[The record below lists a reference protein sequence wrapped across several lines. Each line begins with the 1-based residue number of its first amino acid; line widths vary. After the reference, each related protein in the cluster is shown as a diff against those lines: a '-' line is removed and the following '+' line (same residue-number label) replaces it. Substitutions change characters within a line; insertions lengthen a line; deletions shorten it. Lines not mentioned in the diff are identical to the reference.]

1 MDFIKCN
8 VAIVGGGASGLMA
21 AVELARSGKG
31 LKVAVLE
38 HHAKVGRKLMAT
50 GNGRCN
56 LTNKSLTANSYRG
69 GAEYL
74 ESVLQRYNSSCIT
87 NYFSEIGLVTYAD
100 EQGRVYPLSNNVSSV
115 YDCITDY
122 AFSKGVDCYCNVTV
136 KKIIPE
142 KKGYTLLS
150 DDYRVFA
157 ENVILACG
165 GKASAKLSTD
175 GLGYNL
181 LKGLGISVTNIMP
194 SLVQVPC
201 SNKCLA
207 NLKGLRAK
215 GEISLVIGDKIVGK
229 ETGEIQFAKG
239 ALSGICVFQLSWYVS
254 KYFSNRKNRDNIAF
268 YLDLMPNSTAQECL
282 ELLKSRA
289 NSLHWYKLSNFF
301 DGFLHKRVASALYSE
316 CGIKD
321 TQRTASTL
329 TKNEITKL
337 AHCIKGWRLNPV
349 AAGEFENAQVTSGG
363 ASCKEIDFNSC
374 QSKKYPHLYI
384 VGELVD
390 VDGICGGYNLHWAWS
405 SGIMS
410 ARNILKGYGKTND

>member
-1 MDFIKCN
+1 MDFIKYN

-21 AVELARSGKG
+21 AVELTKSKKN
-31 LKVAVLE
+31 LKVAVFE
-38 HHAKVGRKLMAT
+38 HHSKVGRKLMAT

-56 LTNKSLTANSYRG
+56 LTNKNLTVNSYRG
-69 GAEYL
+69 GTEYL
-74 ESVLQRYNSSCIT
+74 ESVLQKYNSNYIT
-87 NYFSEIGLVTYAD
+87 NYFSDIGLVTYAD
-100 EQGRVYPLSNNVSSV
+100 DQGRVYPLSNNVSSV

-122 AFSKGVDCYCNVTV
+122 AFSKGVDCYCDVTV

-150 DDYRVFA
+150 DDYRIFA

-181 LKGLGISVTNIMP
+181 LKSLDISVTNIMP

-201 SNKCLA
+201 SNRCLT
-207 NLKGLRAK
+207 NLKGLRVK
-215 GEISLVIGDKIVGK
+215 GEISLEIGNKIIGK
-229 ETGEIQFAKG
+229 ESGEIQFAKG
-239 ALSGICVFQLSWYVS
+239 ALSGISVFQLSGYVS
-254 KYFSNRKNRDNIAF
+254 EYFSHKKNKDNIAF

-321 TQRTASTL
+321 IQRTASTL
-329 TKNEITKL
+329 TKNEITRL
-337 AHCIKGWRLNPV
+337 AHCIKGWKFTPTN
-349 AAGEFENAQVTSGG
+349 AGEFDNAQVTSGG

-374 QSKKYPHLYI
+374 QSKKYSHLYI

-405 SGIMS
+405 SGIM
-410 ARNILKGYGKTND
+410 AAKNILKGYGKTND

>member
-21 AVELARSGKG
+21 AVELAKSGKG
-31 LKVAVLE
+31 LKVAVFE
-38 HHAKVGRKLMAT
+38 HHSKVGRKLMAT

-56 LTNKSLTANSYRG
+56 LTNKNLTVNSYRG
-69 GAEYL
+69 GTEYL
-74 ESVLQRYNSSCIT
+74 ESVLQKYNSNYIT
-87 NYFSEIGLVTYAD
+87 NYFSDIGLVTYAD
-100 EQGRVYPLSNNVSSV
+100 DQGRVYPLSNNVSSV

-122 AFSKGVDCYCNVTV
+122 AFSKGVDCYCDVTV

-150 DDYRVFA
+150 DDYRIFA

-181 LKGLGISVTNIMP
+181 LKSLDISVTNIMP

-201 SNKCLA
+201 SNKCLT
-207 NLKGLRAK
+207 NLKGLRVK
-215 GEISLVIGDKIVGK
+215 GEISLKIGNKIIGK
-229 ETGEIQFAKG
+229 ESGEIQFAKG
-239 ALSGICVFQLSWYVS
+239 TLSGICVFQLSGYVS
-254 KYFSNRKNRDNIAF
+254 EYFSNRKNKDNIAF

-301 DGFLHKRVASALYSE
+301 DGFFHKKVASALYSE

-337 AHCIKGWRLNPV
+337 AHCIKGWKFTPTN
-349 AAGEFENAQVTSGG
+349 AGEFDNAQVTSGG
-363 ASCKEIDFNSC
+363 AFCKEIDFNSC
-374 QSKKYPHLYI
+374 QSKKHPHLYI

-390 VDGICGGYNLHWAWS
+390 VDGNCGGYNLHWAWS
-405 SGIMS
+405 SGIM
-410 ARNILKGYGKTND
+410 AAKNILKGYGKTND

>member
-1 MDFIKCN
+1 MDFIKYN

-21 AVELARSGKG
+21 AVELAKSGKG
-31 LKVAVLE
+31 LKVAVFE
-38 HHAKVGRKLMAT
+38 HHSKVGRKLMAT

-56 LTNKSLTANSYRG
+56 LTNKNLTVNSYRG
-69 GAEYL
+69 GTEYL
-74 ESVLQRYNSSCIT
+74 ESVLQKYNSNYIT
-87 NYFSEIGLVTYAD
+87 NYFSDIGLVTYAD
-100 EQGRVYPLSNNVSSV
+100 DQGRVYPLSNNVSSV

-122 AFSKGVDCYCNVTV
+122 VFSKGVDCYCDVTV

-150 DDYRVFA
+150 DDYRIFA

-181 LKGLGISVTNIMP
+181 LKSLDISVTNIMP

-201 SNKCLA
+201 SNRCLT
-207 NLKGLRAK
+207 NLKGLRVK
-215 GEISLVIGDKIVGK
+215 GEISLEIGNKIIGK
-229 ETGEIQFAKG
+229 ESGEIQFAKG
-239 ALSGICVFQLSWYVS
+239 ALSGISVFQLSGYVS
-254 KYFSNRKNRDNIAF
+254 EYFSHKKNKDNIAF

-321 TQRTASTL
+321 IQRTASTL
-329 TKNEITKL
+329 TKNEITRL
-337 AHCIKGWRLNPV
+337 AHCIKGWKFTPTN
-349 AAGEFENAQVTSGG
+349 AGEFDNAQVTSGG

-374 QSKKYPHLYI
+374 QSKKYSHLYI

-405 SGIMS
+405 SGIM
-410 ARNILKGYGKTND
+410 AAKNILKGYGKTND

>member
-21 AVELARSGKG
+21 AVELAKSGKG
-31 LKVAVLE
+31 LKVAVFE
-38 HHAKVGRKLMAT
+38 HHSKVGRKLMAT

-56 LTNKSLTANSYRG
+56 LTNKNLTVNSYRG
-69 GAEYL
+69 GTEYL
-74 ESVLQRYNSSCIT
+74 ESVLQKYNSNYIT
-87 NYFSEIGLVTYAD
+87 NYFSDIGLVTYAD
-100 EQGRVYPLSNNVSSV
+100 DQGRVYPLSNNVSSV

-122 AFSKGVDCYCNVTV
+122 AFSKGVDCYCDVTV

-150 DDYRVFA
+150 DDYRIFA

-181 LKGLGISVTNIMP
+181 LKSLDISVTNIMP

-201 SNKCLA
+201 SNRCLT
-207 NLKGLRAK
+207 NLKGLRVK
-215 GEISLVIGDKIVGK
+215 GEISLEIGNKIIGK
-229 ETGEIQFAKG
+229 ESGEIQFAKG
-239 ALSGICVFQLSWYVS
+239 ALSGISVFQLSGYVS
-254 KYFSNRKNRDNIAF
+254 EYFSHKKNKDNIAF

-321 TQRTASTL
+321 IQRTASTL
-329 TKNEITKL
+329 TKNEITRL
-337 AHCIKGWRLNPV
+337 AHCIKGWKFTPTN
-349 AAGEFENAQVTSGG
+349 AGEFDNAQVTSGG

-374 QSKKYPHLYI
+374 QSKKYSHLYI

-405 SGIMS
+405 SGIM
-410 ARNILKGYGKTND
+410 AAKNILKGYGKTND

>member
-1 MDFIKCN
+1 MDFIKYN

-21 AVELARSGKG
+21 AVELAKSGKG
-31 LKVAVLE
+31 LKVAVFE
-38 HHAKVGRKLMAT
+38 HHSKVGRKLMAT

-56 LTNKSLTANSYRG
+56 LTNKNLTVNSYRG
-69 GAEYL
+69 GTEYL
-74 ESVLQRYNSSCIT
+74 ESVLQKYNSNYIT
-87 NYFSEIGLVTYAD
+87 NYFSDIGLVTYAD
-100 EQGRVYPLSNNVSSV
+100 DQGRVYPLSNNVSSV

-122 AFSKGVDCYCNVTV
+122 AFSKGVDCYCDVTV

-150 DDYRVFA
+150 DDYRIFA

-181 LKGLGISVTNIMP
+181 LKSLDISVTNIMP

-201 SNKCLA
+201 SNRCLT
-207 NLKGLRAK
+207 NLKGLRVK
-215 GEISLVIGDKIVGK
+215 GEISLEIGNKIIGK
-229 ETGEIQFAKG
+229 ESGEIQFAKG
-239 ALSGICVFQLSWYVS
+239 ALSGISVFQLSGYVS
-254 KYFSNRKNRDNIAF
+254 EYFSHKKNKDNIAF

-321 TQRTASTL
+321 IQRTASTL
-329 TKNEITKL
+329 TKNEITRL
-337 AHCIKGWRLNPV
+337 AHCIKGWKFTPTN
-349 AAGEFENAQVTSGG
+349 AGEFDNAQVTSGG

-374 QSKKYPHLYI
+374 QSKKYSHLYI

-390 VDGICGGYNLHWAWS
+390 IDGICGGYNLHWAWS
-405 SGIMS
+405 SGIM
-410 ARNILKGYGKTND
+410 AAKNILKGYGKTND

>member
-1 MDFIKCN
+1 MDFIKYN

-21 AVELARSGKG
+21 AVELAKSGKG
-31 LKVAVLE
+31 LKVAVFE
-38 HHAKVGRKLMAT
+38 HHSKVGRKLMAT

-56 LTNKSLTANSYRG
+56 LTNKNLTVNSYRG
-69 GAEYL
+69 GTEYL
-74 ESVLQRYNSSCIT
+74 ESVLQKYNSNYIT
-87 NYFSEIGLVTYAD
+87 NYFSDIGLVTYAD
-100 EQGRVYPLSNNVSSV
+100 DQGRVYPLSNNVSSV

-122 AFSKGVDCYCNVTV
+122 AFSKGVDCYCDVTV

-150 DDYRVFA
+150 DDYRIFA

-165 GKASAKLSTD
+165 GKASAKLSTV

-181 LKGLGISVTNIMP
+181 LKSLDISVTNIMP

-201 SNKCLA
+201 SNRCLT
-207 NLKGLRAK
+207 NLKGLRVK
-215 GEISLVIGDKIVGK
+215 GEISLEIGNKIIGK
-229 ETGEIQFAKG
+229 ESGEIQFAKG
-239 ALSGICVFQLSWYVS
+239 ALSGISVFQLSGYVS
-254 KYFSNRKNRDNIAF
+254 EYFSHKKNKDNIAF

-321 TQRTASTL
+321 IQRTASTL
-329 TKNEITKL
+329 TKNEITRL
-337 AHCIKGWRLNPV
+337 AHCIKGWKFTPTN
-349 AAGEFENAQVTSGG
+349 AGEFDNAQVTSGG

-374 QSKKYPHLYI
+374 QSKKYSHLYI

-405 SGIMS
+405 SGIM
-410 ARNILKGYGKTND
+410 AAKNILKGYGKTND

>member
-1 MDFIKCN
+1 MDFIKYN

-21 AVELARSGKG
+21 AVELAKSGKG
-31 LKVAVLE
+31 LKVAVFE
-38 HHAKVGRKLMAT
+38 HHSKVGRKLMAT

-56 LTNKSLTANSYRG
+56 LTNKNLTVNSYRG
-69 GAEYL
+69 GTEYL
-74 ESVLQRYNSSCIT
+74 EIVLQKYNSNYIT
-87 NYFSEIGLVTYAD
+87 NYFSDIGLVTYAD
-100 EQGRVYPLSNNVSSV
+100 DQGRVYPLSNNVSSV

-122 AFSKGVDCYCNVTV
+122 AFSKGVDCYCDVTV

-150 DDYRVFA
+150 DDYRIFA

-181 LKGLGISVTNIMP
+181 LKSLDISVTNIMP

-201 SNKCLA
+201 SNRCLT
-207 NLKGLRAK
+207 NLKGLRVK
-215 GEISLVIGDKIVGK
+215 GEISLEIGNKIIGK
-229 ETGEIQFAKG
+229 ESGEIQFAKG
-239 ALSGICVFQLSWYVS
+239 ALSGISVFQLSGYVS
-254 KYFSNRKNRDNIAF
+254 EYFSHKKNKDNIAF

-321 TQRTASTL
+321 IQRTASTL
-329 TKNEITKL
+329 TKNEITRL
-337 AHCIKGWRLNPV
+337 AHCIKGWKFTPTN
-349 AAGEFENAQVTSGG
+349 AGEFDNAQVTSGG

-374 QSKKYPHLYI
+374 QSKKYSHLYI

-405 SGIMS
+405 SGIM
-410 ARNILKGYGKTND
+410 AAKNILKGYGKTND

>member
-1 MDFIKCN
+1 MDFIKYN

-21 AVELARSGKG
+21 AVELAKSGKG
-31 LKVAVLE
+31 LKVAVFE
-38 HHAKVGRKLMAT
+38 HHSKVGRKLMAT

-56 LTNKSLTANSYRG
+56 LTNKNLTVNSYRG
-69 GAEYL
+69 GTEYL
-74 ESVLQRYNSSCIT
+74 ESVLQKYNSNYIT
-87 NYFSEIGLVTYAD
+87 NYFSDIGLVTYAD
-100 EQGRVYPLSNNVSSV
+100 DQGRVYPLSNNVSSV

-122 AFSKGVDCYCNVTV
+122 AFSKGVDCYCDVTV

-150 DDYRVFA
+150 DDYRIFA

-181 LKGLGISVTNIMP
+181 LKSLDISVTNIMP

-201 SNKCLA
+201 SNRCLT
-207 NLKGLRAK
+207 NLKGLRVK
-215 GEISLVIGDKIVGK
+215 GEISLEIGNKIIGK
-229 ETGEIQFAKG
+229 ESGEIQFAKG
-239 ALSGICVFQLSWYVS
+239 ALSGISVFQLSGYVS
-254 KYFSNRKNRDNIAF
+254 EYFRHKKNKDNIAF

-321 TQRTASTL
+321 IQRTASTL
-329 TKNEITKL
+329 TKNEITRL
-337 AHCIKGWRLNPV
+337 AHCIKGWKFTPTN
-349 AAGEFENAQVTSGG
+349 AGEFDNAQVTSGG

-374 QSKKYPHLYI
+374 QSKKYSHLYI

-405 SGIMS
+405 SGIM
-410 ARNILKGYGKTND
+410 AAKNILKGYGKTND

>member
-1 MDFIKCN
+1 MDFIKYN
-8 VAIVGGGASGLMA
+8 VAIVGGGSSGLMA
-21 AVELARSGKG
+21 AVELAKSGKG
-31 LKVAVLE
+31 LKVAVFE
-38 HHAKVGRKLMAT
+38 HHSKVGRKLMAT

-56 LTNKSLTANSYRG
+56 LTNKNLTVNSYRG
-69 GAEYL
+69 GTEYL
-74 ESVLQRYNSSCIT
+74 ESVLQKYNSNYIT
-87 NYFSEIGLVTYAD
+87 NYFSDIGLVTYAD
-100 EQGRVYPLSNNVSSV
+100 DQGRVYPLSNNVSSV

-122 AFSKGVDCYCNVTV
+122 AFSKGVDCYCDVTV

-150 DDYRVFA
+150 DDYRIFA

-181 LKGLGISVTNIMP
+181 LKSLDISVTNIMP

-201 SNKCLA
+201 SNRCLT
-207 NLKGLRAK
+207 NLKGLRVK
-215 GEISLVIGDKIVGK
+215 GEISLEIGNKIIGK
-229 ETGEIQFAKG
+229 ESGEIQFAKG
-239 ALSGICVFQLSWYVS
+239 ALSGISVFQLSGYVS
-254 KYFSNRKNRDNIAF
+254 EYFSHKKNKDNIAF

-321 TQRTASTL
+321 IQRTASTL
-329 TKNEITKL
+329 TKNEITRL
-337 AHCIKGWRLNPV
+337 AHCIKGWKFTPTN
-349 AAGEFENAQVTSGG
+349 AGEFDNAQVTSGG

-374 QSKKYPHLYI
+374 QSKKYSHLYI

-405 SGIMS
+405 SGIM
-410 ARNILKGYGKTND
+410 AAKNILKGYGKTND